1 MSDLTPQQL
10 LIKRFWQ
17 VTQDDLRGRGV
28 TSDSLPYFQRR
39 LPYAERV
46 IIERENVRREAQTFL
61 DSDSFTAW
69 ADISGLDP
77 QYLREQLCQ

>member
-1 MSDLTPQQL
+1 MQDLTPQQL
-10 LIKRFWQ
+10 LVKRFWQ
-17 VTQDDLRGRGV
+17 VTRDDLKGRGV
-28 TSDSLPYFQRR
+28 TSDNLPYYQRR
-39 LPYAERV
+39 LPYADRV

-61 DSDSFTAW
+61 DSESFDLC